1 MPEKEKSGNNVAVLK
16 IGSRE
21 IPLRCTM
28 LELADIE
35 EQIGPLDSLKDLF
48 LKGKRRV
55 RNMAQAFTIMG
66 NAGLKESG
74 QVADL
79 TTEWFLDNMD
89 PGKLQGYQAVLIGVF
104 LSKLGQETEPE
115 EDGNGSG
122 E

>member
-1 MPEKEKSGNNVAVLK
+1 MPEKEKSENNVAVLK

-74 QVADL
+74 QAADL
-79 TTEWFLDNMD
+79 TAEWFLDNME

-104 LSKLGQETEPE
+104 LSKLGQESEPE